1 MTRKKAF
8 PVHPRLSTA
17 HTQVNS
23 LSPDFWRHISK
34 QRKEK
39 QNKKEGKKELRERRR
54 ETKLWAW
61 RDRRRGKKSRVKKD
75 TKVIDTTDR
84 H

>member
-34 QRKEK
+34 QRKGK
-39 QNKKEGKKELRERRR
+39 QNKKEGKRKGRR
-54 ETKLWAW
+54 EGGREGRKE
-61 RDRRRGKKSRVKKD
+61 KSS
-75 TKVIDTTDR
+75 
-84 H
+84 